1 MRIASLK
8 KIKNSASQWCRRRI
22 ILLMLLSVVA
32 MTGFVLLYN
41 RIVMLI
47 PAGNVGVIYR
57 PFSGGIDVRHVYRE
71 GLNLNLPWNSV
82 TQYSTRVNVETLELT
97 LLTADLLETQ
107 VTVAFQYE
115 INSLTV
121 PLLHKYAGT
130 DFLKKII
137 VPQVISAVREMVAKH
152 SPKEVFTDEIQ
163 NVIKR
168 IAIVADDSIID
179 QLSPPGRTN
188 IKLVNVSAVQIISV
202 SYPEEVKEAIRKK
215 MVASQNA
222 EAFKYNISLAEQEA
236 QRKVIEAQGIKNF
249 QDIAFNGIIADYLR
263 YRGIEASE
271 ALAKSENAKVLLFG
285 SGSSGLPLVLDMAE
299 TNPTKLSK

>member
-1 MRIASLK
+1 MILGLPK
-8 KIKNSASQWCRRRI
+8 KIRQLTLGWCRRHI
-22 ILLMLLSVVA
+22 VLLMILSVVA
-32 MTGFVLLYN
+32 ATSVVLLFK
-41 RIVMLI
+41 RIVVVI
-47 PAGNVGVIYR
+47 PAGSVGVIYR
-57 PFSGGIDVRHVYRE
+57 PFSDGIDVRQVYRE
-71 GLNLNLPWNSV
+71 GLNLNLPWNTV
-82 TQYSTRVNVETLELT
+82 TQYSARVNVETLELT

-115 INSLTV
+115 INRLTV

-137 VPQVISAVREMVAKH
+137 VPKVISAVREMVSKQ
-152 SPKEVFTDEIQ
+152 SSKEVFTDDIQ
-163 NVIKR
+163 RVIKR

-179 QLSPPGRTN
+179 QLSPPGSAN
-188 IKLVNVSAVQIISV
+188 VKLVNISAVQLISV
-202 SYPEEVKEAIRKK
+202 SYPEEVRAAIRQK

-222 EAFKYNISLAEQEA
+222 DAFKYNISISEQEA

-249 QDIAFNGIIADYLR
+249 QDIAFGGVIADYLR

-285 SGSSGLPLVLDMAE
+285 SGSSGLPLVLDSAD
-299 TNPTKLSK
+299 TSPVKLSK

>member
-1 MRIASLK
+1 MILGLPK
-8 KIKNSASQWCRRRI
+8 KIWQRTSGWCRRHI
-22 ILLMLLSVVA
+22 VLLMILSVVA
-32 MTGFVLLYN
+32 ATSVVLLFN
-41 RIVMLI
+41 RIVVVI
-47 PAGNVGVIYR
+47 PAGSVGVIYR
-57 PFSGGIDVRHVYRE
+57 PFSDGIDVRHVYRE
-71 GLNLNLPWNSV
+71 GLNLSLPWNTV
-82 TQYSTRVNVETLELT
+82 TQYSARVNVETLELT

-115 INSLTV
+115 INRLTV
-121 PLLHKYAGT
+121 PLLHKYAGA

-152 SPKEVFTDEIQ
+152 SSKEVFTDEIQ
-163 NVIKR
+163 RVIKR
-168 IAIVADDSIID
+168 IAIIADDSIVD

-188 IKLVNVSAVQIISV
+188 VKLVNISAVQLISV
-202 SYPEEVKEAIRKK
+202 TYPEEVRDAIRKK

-222 EAFKYNISLAEQEA
+222 DAFKYNISISEQEA

-249 QDIAFNGIIADYLR
+249 QDIAFGGVMADYLR

-285 SGSSGLPLVLDMAE
+285 SGSSGLPLVLDSAD
-299 TNPTKLSK
+299 TSPVKLSK

>member
-1 MRIASLK
+1 M
-8 KIKNSASQWCRRRI
+8 
-22 ILLMLLSVVA
+22 
-32 MTGFVLLYN
+32 
-41 RIVMLI
+41 
-47 PAGNVGVIYR
+47 
-57 PFSGGIDVRHVYRE
+57 RHVYRE

-115 INSLTV
+115 INRLTV

-152 SPKEVFTDEIQ
+152 SSKEAFTDEIQ
-163 NVIKR
+163 RVIKR

-188 IKLVNVSAVQIISV
+188 VKLVNISAVQLISV
-202 SYPEEVKEAIRKK
+202 SYPEEVREAIRQK
-215 MVASQNA
+215 MVAAQNA
-222 EAFKYNISLAEQEA
+222 
-236 QRKVIEAQGIKNF
+236 
-249 QDIAFNGIIADYLR
+249 D
-263 YRGIEASE
+263 
-271 ALAKSENAKVLLFG
+271 
-285 SGSSGLPLVLDMAE
+285 GLPQAHQGRPGHEVRHGTLGRHAGSHCCPVHVSCIRYMCRSNI
-299 TNPTKLSK
+299 T